1 MAELLKTDR
10 IWVKNIQTGNKTTI
24 FYSRANDIQ
33 YLRRNNL
40 VVVDERLTGE
50 KAVAPPV
57 KTTAEA
63 EVKKLQAEMAV
74 DKVEGIE
81 FVETPK
87 AVDFESMDVKELKAE
102 ADKRGITYAKTAGKA
117 KMLELLK

>member
-1 MAELLKTDR
+1 MADLQKTDR

-24 FYSRANDIQ
+24 FFSRANDIQ

-57 KTTAEA
+57 KTSVE
-63 EVKKLQAEMAV
+63 EQVQKLQSEMGV
-74 DKVEGIE
+74 EKVEGIE
-81 FVETPK
+81 FVEAPK
-87 AVDFESMDVKELKAE
+87 LAS
-102 ADKRGITYAKTAGKA
+102 IQAKKTRKPRTT
-117 KMLELLK
+117 KTK